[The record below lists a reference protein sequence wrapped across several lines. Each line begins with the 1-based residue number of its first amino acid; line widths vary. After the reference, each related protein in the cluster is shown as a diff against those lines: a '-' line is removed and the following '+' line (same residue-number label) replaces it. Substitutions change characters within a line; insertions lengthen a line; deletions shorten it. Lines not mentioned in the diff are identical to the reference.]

1 MRIDV
6 AENMIQ
12 TRLDSG
18 SDMPILIAEDDA
30 DTREK
35 LAALLAKHRYH
46 VIQAADGR
54 EALNYLQAGL
64 KHGMPMPA
72 LLITD
77 LNMPNLDGMQLIAEM
92 ARTEALAVLPIIEAS
107 GTSVASLHMGGL
119 TAPMRRCLPGGP
131 MDKRRGRT
139 GGVVGSFVEPI
150 RGEKEK
156 EFLAVVAQHATRT
169 RAR

>member
-1 MRIDV
+1 M
-6 AENMIQ
+6 E
-12 TRLDSG
+12 
-18 SDMPILIAEDDA
+18 
-30 DTREK
+30 
-35 LAALLAKHRYH
+35 H
-46 VIQAADGR
+46 GR
-54 EALNYLQAGL
+54 PL
-64 KHGMPMPA
+64 PA

-77 LNMPNLDGMQLIAEM
+77 LNMLNMDGMERVVEM
-92 ARTEALAVLPIIEAS
+92 ARTEALAVLPIIEVS

>member
-1 MRIDV
+1 
-6 AENMIQ
+6 
-12 TRLDSG
+12 
-18 SDMPILIAEDDA
+18 MPILIAEDDA
-30 DTREK
+30 DTREE
-35 LAALLAKHRYH
+35 LAALLVKHRYH
-46 VIQAADGR
+46 VVQCADGR
-54 EALNYLQAGL
+54 EALSYLHAEME
-64 KHGMPMPA
+64 HRRPIPA

-77 LNMPNLDGMQLIAEM
+77 LNMPNVDGMQLIAEM
-92 ARTEALAVLPIIEAS
+92 ARTASLAGLPIIEVS